1 MFLLMP
7 RKKKV
12 TKGNK
17 KDGKAEIASGVI
29 SLGDKLAALISILTE
44 DPVGQ
49 RGQLVILAQRDCKVG
64 SVKHTE
70 EG

>member
-7 RKKKV
+7 REKKKV

-29 SLGDKLAALISILTE
+29 SLGDKLTALISVLTE
-44 DPVGQ
+44 APSAG
-49 RGQLVILAQRDCKVG
+49 RPFSGG
-64 SVKHTE
+64 N
-70 EG
+70 